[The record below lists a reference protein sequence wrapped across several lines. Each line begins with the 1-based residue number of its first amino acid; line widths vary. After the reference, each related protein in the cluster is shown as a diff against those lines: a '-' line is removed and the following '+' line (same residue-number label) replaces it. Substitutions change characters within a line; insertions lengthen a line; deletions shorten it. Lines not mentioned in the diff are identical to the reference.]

1 MVKVHS
7 VASSLDSTVSATMR
21 HDLRVVRIA
30 GVDVGQ
36 AVVDRVHD
44 LIGVE
49 RRVQGRVDVLGRVAH
64 EGAEVNDLA
73 TLLGFFVW
81 GGCLA
86 AVVVVVATTGSGH
99 ERESQDESKELE
111 APALSSHFGGPPR
124 WSL

>member
-7 VASSLDSTVSATMR
+7 VASSLDSNGFGHLR

-36 AVVDRVHD
+36 AVVDGVHD
-44 LIGVE
+44 LVGVE

-64 EGAEVNDLA
+64 EGAEINDLA